1 MDLRRSMLSPQAKGS
16 ERGLFL
22 VLKGKLT
29 NYDTSRLQW
38 SVPALGLLGRKER
51 PGLYGRR
58 YVHTCTYIQYINSK
72 QTCYDQQVGSF
83 TGQLLVLHPPEYYF
97 TYYSTPLAARP
108 PRSARGRDPPT
119 RRPAHP
125 PLSKVKVIFHL
136 YMILLC
142 TCRQWQQLQHNSN
155 SRQRQQ
161 QQHRQQRQQ

>member
-16 ERGLFL
+16 ERTPVVGTCIGSFGEE
-22 VLKGKLT
+22 GKARVVRSEQTDLL
-29 NYDTSRLQW
+29 R
-38 SVPALGLLGRKER
+38 PA
-51 PGLYGRR
+51 
-58 YVHTCTYIQYINSK
+58 SWF
-72 QTCYDQQVGSF
+72 F

-136 YMILLC
+136 YMILLL
-142 TCRQWQQLQHNSN
+142 TVDNANNSN
-155 SRQRQQ
+155 IANNGNNNNNNNNNTNTNKS
-161 QQHRQQRQQ
+161 QHRHDQRHHHHHHHHHH